1 MFCSFE
7 ATHTN
12 QSSSQV
18 SHTDAEVLLSKR
30 SLHQS
35 ITDYMFGDFW
45 EFLLAKMFIYLP
57 MFDIC
62 VGHSS
67 TSNVLQKKSNI

>member
-1 MFCSFE
+1 M
-7 ATHTN
+7 
-12 QSSSQV
+12 
-18 SHTDAEVLLSKR
+18 
-30 SLHQS
+30 QS

-67 TSNVLQKKSNI
+67 TSNVLQKKVISSVTKHIGFFEVQTEYYLYAMRL